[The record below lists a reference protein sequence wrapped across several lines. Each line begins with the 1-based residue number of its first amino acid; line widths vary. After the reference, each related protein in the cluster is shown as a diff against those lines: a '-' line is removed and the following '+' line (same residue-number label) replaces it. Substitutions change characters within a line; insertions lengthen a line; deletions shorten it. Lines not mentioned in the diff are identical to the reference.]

1 MVVDNIAEFSLNNKY
16 REKFISI
23 DYGVKYL
30 GLAISDETNLISKPF
45 LTLNETD
52 LLSQFTKI
60 LDENN
65 IYGLI
70 IGKPYNLDGSISKMI
85 GNVNLFV
92 NKILKIH
99 NIPIFLIDERLT
111 SKQFKS
117 KENSQKN
124 NVHEKSACLILDDFL
139 ALYRN
144 YING

>member
-1 MVVDNIAEFSLNNKY
+1 MVVDNIADFSLNNKY

-65 IYGLI
+65 IYGLNQQDSFLLFFSFDKFYYFHKALQI
-70 IGKPYNLDGSISKMI
+70 LNKNESINEKLI
-85 GNVNLFV
+85 
-92 NKILKIH
+92 K
-99 NIPIFLIDERLT
+99 NI
-111 SKQFKS
+111 
-117 KENSQKN
+117 QK
-124 NVHEKSACLILDDFL
+124 K
-139 ALYRN
+139 
-144 YING
+144 